1 VTSELTRR
9 RFLQA
14 AAASAGS
21 MALVPSWL
29 ADLAGAATPIGPRD
43 GILVAVQLG
52 GGNDGLNTVVPAGD
66 PAYAALRG
74 PVALKATDVLP
85 LGANLGLHPKLT
97 WLKSRFD
104 AGQVAVVQGVGD
116 QAPDL
121 SHFTATARWMSG
133 DGTAGTTGW
142 LGRYV
147 DGLPATG
154 DPFHAVTIGT
164 SVPLL
169 VTGRATRATAL
180 PAKVDDV
187 LNPSSKDDWVRR
199 SAQAVRAMGA
209 GPTGLGPWGDALAA
223 AGRNAIDM
231 TTSVKQLYA
240 PKLATGR
247 LAQQLDLSARL
258 INANVGVRV
267 LHVGF
272 GSFDHHA
279 NLLGEHANRMAE
291 LDAGLQQFFATLAPA
306 FAEQVTVLTY
316 SEFGRRA
323 KANQSNGTDHGTAS
337 ALFAVGTKVQGGLY
351 GATPSLTDLDRAGNL
366 KPAVD
371 FRSVYATV
379 LETWLRA
386 DAVQVLGGRFENL
399 GFLRSP

>member
-21 MALVPSWL
+21 MALLPSWL
-29 ADLAGAATPIGPRD
+29 ADMAGAATPVGPRA

-52 GGNDGLNTVVPAGD
+52 GGNDGLNTVVPVGD

-74 PVALKATDVLP
+74 HIALKAADVLP
-85 LGANLGLHPKLT
+85 IGAGIGLHPKLA

-133 DGTAGTTGW
+133 DGTAGATGW

-147 DGLPATG
+147 DGLPAAN

-180 PAKVDDV
+180 PVKADNV
-187 LNPSSKDDWVRR
+187 LNPSSKEDWVRR
-199 SAQAVRAMGA
+199 SAEAVRAMGA

-223 AGRNAIDM
+223 AGRNAIDL
-231 TTSVKQLYA
+231 TSSVKQLYA
-240 PKLATGR
+240 PNLATGR

-306 FAEQVTVLTY
+306 FADRVTVLTY

-323 KANQSNGTDHGTAS
+323 RANQSNGTDHGTAS
-337 ALFAVGTKVQGGLY
+337 ALFAVGSKVQGGLY
-351 GATPSLTDLDRAGNL
+351 GAAPSLTDLDRAGNL

-379 LETWLRA
+379 LDTWLRA